1 MTESKTQNFLELLKK
16 IREAYHNL
24 PIVVKAIVHD
34 DADRPVYE
42 THVLMSDSEAYPRH
56 IMPYSLYI
64 CPVVSYEMRSLA
76 DYKSMLNLLG
86 VQPSSSDVLAVVTLD
101 ATGDTP
107 VRSPVSENEAREEIR
122 SAYEHMTERSTDHEE
137 YWQGYID
144 AAFGLCGLDIDFD
157 GNVRTSGL
165 SPLKR
170 MELTIEEEDRVRE
183 LDLRWDAFRAGMTF
197 AERHGKEDAE

>member
-1 MTESKTQNFLELLKK
+1 MNESKTQNFLELLKK

-24 PIVVKAIVHD
+24 PIIIKAIVHD
-34 DADRPVYE
+34 DADHPVYE
-42 THVLMSDSEAYPRH
+42 THVLMSDSETYPKY
-56 IMPYSLYI
+56 IMPFSMYT
-64 CPVVSYEMRSLA
+64 CPVVSYEMRPLA
-76 DYKSMLNLLG
+76 EFKPVLNLLG
-86 VQPSSSDVLAVVTLD
+86 VQPLSDTLAVVTLD
-101 ATGDTP
+101 ATGDVP
-107 VRSPVSENEAREEIR
+107 VRSPLTQNEAEAEIK
-122 SAYEHMTERSTDHEE
+122 SAYENMAERSSDQEE

-165 SPLKR
+165 SPLKQ

-197 AERHGKEDAE
+197 AEHHGEEEAE

>member
-34 DADRPVYE
+34 DAEHPVYE
-42 THVLMSDSEAYPRH
+42 THVLMSDSEVYPRH
-56 IMPYSLYI
+56 IMPYSLYL
-64 CPVVSYEMRSLA
+64 CPVVSYEMKSLA
-76 DYKSMLNLLG
+76 DFKPILNLLG

-107 VRSPVSENEAREEIR
+107 VRSPMSENEAKEEIR
-122 SAYEHMTERSTDHEE
+122 SAYEHMTERSTDQEE

-157 GNVRTSGL
+157 GNVKTSGL

-183 LDLRWDAFRAGMTF
+183 LDLRWDVFRAGMTF

>member
-1 MTESKTQNFLELLKK
+1 MTESKTQNFLELLRK

-24 PIVVKAIVHD
+24 PIIVKAIVHD
-34 DADRPVYE
+34 DADHPVYE
-42 THVLMSDSEAYPRH
+42 THVLMSDSEVYPRH
-56 IMPYSLYI
+56 IMPYGLYI
-64 CPVVSYEMRSLA
+64 CPVVSYEMKSLA
-76 DYKSMLNLLG
+76 EYKPLLNLLG

-101 ATGDTP
+101 ATGDVP
-107 VRSPVSENEAREEIR
+107 VRSPLSENEAKEEIR

-157 GNVRTSGL
+157 GNVRTNGL

-197 AERHGKEDAE
+197 AECHGEEEAE

>member
-1 MTESKTQNFLELLKK
+1 MSESKTQNFLELLKK

-34 DADRPVYE
+34 DADHPVYE
-42 THVLMSDSEAYPRH
+42 THVLTSDSEAYPRH
-56 IMPYSLYI
+56 IMPYSMYI
-64 CPVVSYEMRSLA
+64 CPVVSYEMRALA
-76 DYKSMLNLLG
+76 EYKPMLNLLG
-86 VQPSSSDVLAVVTLD
+86 VQPSSDVMAVVTLD
-101 ATGDTP
+101 ATGDVP
-107 VRSPVSENEAREEIR
+107 VWAPLTQNEAEEEIR
-122 SAYEHMTERSTDHEE
+122 SAYENMSKRSTDQEE

-157 GNVRTSGL
+157 GNIKTSML

-170 MELTIEEEDRVRE
+170 MELTLEEEDRIRE

-197 AERHGKEDAE
+197 AERHGEED

>member
-24 PIVVKAIVHD
+24 PIIVKAIVHD
-34 DADRPVYE
+34 DADHPVYE
-42 THVLMSDSEAYPRH
+42 THVLMSDSEVYPRH
-56 IMPYSLYI
+56 IMPYGLYI
-64 CPVVSYEMRSLA
+64 CPVVSYEMKSLA
-76 DYKSMLNLLG
+76 EYKPLLNLLG

-107 VRSPVSENEAREEIR
+107 VRSPLSENEAREEIR

-157 GNVRTSGL
+157 GNVRTNGL

-197 AERHGKEDAE
+197 AERHGEEDAE

>member
-24 PIVVKAIVHD
+24 PIIIKAIVHD
-34 DADRPVYE
+34 DAEHPVYE
-42 THVLMSDSEAYPRH
+42 THVLMSDSEVYPRH

-64 CPVVSYEMRSLA
+64 CPVVSYEMRTLA
-76 DYKSMLNLLG
+76 DFKPIFNLLG
-86 VQPSSSDVLAVVTLD
+86 VQPSSDVLAVVTLD

-107 VRSPVSENEAREEIR
+107 IRSPLSENEAKEEIR
-122 SAYEHMTERSTDHEE
+122 SAYEHMTERSTDQEE

-157 GNVRTSGL
+157 GNVKTSGL

-183 LDLRWDAFRAGMTF
+183 LDLRWDVFRAGMTF
-197 AERHGKEDAE
+197 AERHGKEEAE

>member
-1 MTESKTQNFLELLKK
+1 MTESKTQNFLELLRK

-24 PIVVKAIVHD
+24 PIIVKAIVHD
-34 DADRPVYE
+34 DADHPVYE
-42 THVLMSDSEAYPRH
+42 THVLMSDSEVYPRH
-56 IMPYSLYI
+56 IMPYGLYI
-64 CPVVSYEMRSLA
+64 CPVVSYEMKSLA
-76 DYKSMLNLLG
+76 EYKPLLNLLG

-101 ATGDTP
+101 ATGDVP
-107 VRSPVSENEAREEIR
+107 VRSPISENEAREEIR

-157 GNVRTSGL
+157 GNVRTNGL

-197 AERHGKEDAE
+197 AERHGEEDAE

>member
-34 DADRPVYE
+34 DADHPVYE
-42 THVLMSDSEAYPRH
+42 THVLMSDSEVYPRH

-76 DYKSMLNLLG
+76 DFKPVLNLLG
-86 VQPSSSDVLAVVTLD
+86 VQPSSSDVMAVVTLD
-101 ATGDTP
+101 ATGDVP
-107 VRSPVSENEAREEIR
+107 VRSPMSENEAKEEIR
-122 SAYEHMTERSTDHEE
+122 SAYEHMTKRSTDQEE
-137 YWQGYID
+137 YWQGYTD

-157 GNVRTSGL
+157 GNVKTNGL

-183 LDLRWDAFRAGMTF
+183 LDLRWDVFRAGMTF